1 MPDRIVVP
9 EQPGYDATFKSHTGP
24 VGREIDR
31 RGSRVLQAARGDVGV
46 RTGQLR
52 GNLHKEWFTRPS
64 GDVGQRVGSNVSY
77 AHLHHDGT
85 RPHVIA
91 ARRAR
96 LLRYV
101 NRQGQVVFARSV
113 MHPGTSPNRYLLDN
127 LGLAGG

>member
-9 EQPGYDATFKSHTGP
+9 EQPGYNQVFKSHTGE

-31 RGSRVLQAARGDVGV
+31 RSTRVLQGARGQVGI

-52 GNLHKEWFTRPS
+52 NNLHKEWFTRPN
-64 GDVGQRVGSNVSY
+64 GDVGQRIGSNVPY

-85 RPHVIA
+85 RPHTIT

-101 NRQGQVVFARSV
+101 NRQGQVTFARSV
-113 MHPGTSPNRYLLDN
+113 QHPGTKPNRYLTDN
-127 LGLAGG
+127 LPLAGG

>member
-9 EQPGYDATFKSHTGP
+9 EQPGYNFVFKSHTGP
-24 VGREIDR
+24 VGKDIDR
-31 RGSRVLQAARGDVGV
+31 RASRVLQAARGQVGV

-52 GNLHKEWFTRPS
+52 GNLHKEWFTAS
-64 GDVGQRVGSNVSY
+64 GGDVGQRVGSNVPY

-85 RPHVIA
+85 RPHTIT
-91 ARRAR
+91 ARRVP

-113 MHPGTSPNRYLLDN
+113 QHPGTRSNKYLTDN
-127 LGLAGG
+127 LPLAGG

>member
-1 MPDRIVVP
+1 VPDRIVVP
-9 EQPGYDATFKSHTGP
+9 QQPGYNYVFKSHTGP
-24 VGREIDR
+24 VGRDIDR

-64 GDVGQRVGSNVSY
+64 GDVGQRVGSNVPY

-85 RPHVIA
+85 RPHIIR
-91 ARRAR
+91 ARRVP

-101 NRQGQVVFARSV
+101 NRQGNVVFARSV
-113 MHPGTSPNRYLLDN
+113 MHPGTQPNRYLSDN
-127 LGLAGG
+127 LPLAGG